1 MEICIGKIVGREWDL
16 NPRPSISNFLAKDS
30 NPLSHNIYGWLT
42 VWQIRSLA
50 MTAKLGHFARQ
61 AQPYINIDLMLVIF
75 CSKRTSLFLSGA
87 SRQTVTILL

>member
-1 MEICIGKIVGREWDL
+1 MGFEPPTLHIKFSCQGFKPW
-16 NPRPSISNFLAKDS
+16 
-30 NPLSHNIYGWLT
+30 SHNIYGRLT
-42 VWQIRSLA
+42 VWQIRILA
-50 MTAKLGHFARQ
+50 MTAKLGHFPSQ